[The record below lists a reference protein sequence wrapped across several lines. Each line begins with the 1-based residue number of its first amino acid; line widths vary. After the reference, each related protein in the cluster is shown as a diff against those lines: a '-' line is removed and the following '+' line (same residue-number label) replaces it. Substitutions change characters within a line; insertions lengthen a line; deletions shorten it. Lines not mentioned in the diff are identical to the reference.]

1 MSACWANFVVLLLTV
16 GTVNAGCPN
25 GFIQHDDSCYLFF
38 HSTRASWA
46 EAMMYCQVFKSHLA
60 VIESEREQNFIEGLL
75 LREYH
80 RGLPDGCWID
90 GTDALVEGEWVWTT
104 TGKAISTE
112 DYQKWFPGEP
122 NSLGRSGEDCLDLLH
137 HEKYSWNDER
147 CEVMNNF
154 LCETSATDDGINV
167 G

>member
-1 MSACWANFVVLLLTV
+1 MAIEQGGIFIEPHLLIL
-16 GTVNAGCPN
+16 
-25 GFIQHDDSCYLFF
+25 
-38 HSTRASWA
+38 R
-46 EAMMYCQVFKSHLA
+46 SHPKDRP
-60 VIESEREQNFIEGLL
+60 IESPFTTSKGVVRTSSNPDPHGIISNGHTWAVLTGNNLDLFEFEQALSK
-75 LREYH
+75 R
-80 RGLPDGCWID
+80 LPDGCWID